1 LLVRLN
7 AHIWSPGL
15 ATAPALLRVGR
26 GPSTGR
32 GHPDRAE
39 LLGSDEQI
47 NCAPVPCDRCSSSG
61 HALPDGRRIIA
72 HRGGLADGHLSVA
85 PSKPIVRLRV
95 VRAMLPGVE
104 RCGECGFAYDLTAA
118 PWAAGEIRAGAADLA
133 AIVADG
139 TADMAA
145 RREPGRWS
153 PLEYACHVRDMLL
166 VQRERLLA
174 ARRLDRPVAEPMG
187 RDERAELDGYA
198 GQDPADVARQLG
210 DAALLLAGDL
220 ARLGDPDWDRTLIY
234 TYPERAERS
243 LRWLAVHTVH
253 EVRHH
258 LADVRRQLPARAAL
272 TPGERETPTR
282 CRYVTSRFPDGVT
295 WGPAPAAIPAAASWR
310 EYGAQLSAPTI
321 DQRTCRAA

>member
-1 LLVRLN
+1 M
-7 AHIWSPGL
+7 
-15 ATAPALLRVGR
+15 
-26 GPSTGR
+26 
-32 GHPDRAE
+32 
-39 LLGSDEQI
+39 
-47 NCAPVPCDRCSSSG
+47 
-61 HALPDGRRIIA
+61 
-72 HRGGLADGHLSVA
+72 
-85 PSKPIVRLRV
+85 

-104 RCGECGFAYDLTAA
+104 RCGECGFAYDQSAA
-118 PWAAGEIRAGAADLA
+118 PWAGGEIRAGAADLA
-133 AIVADG
+133 AILADG
-139 TADMAA
+139 TADLAA
-145 RREPGRWS
+145 RREPARWS

-174 ARRLDRPVAEPMG
+174 ARRVDRPAAEPMG

-258 LADVRRQLPARAAL
+258 LADVRRQLPARPPL
-272 TPGERETPTR
+272 TPGEREARWQLEVLVAVDAAGEQQARAVLAEALAALDQELAVRGDPVIRPRGRHADGIWVARLQPDLTGLPEIDPDDAPTR
-282 CRYVTSRFPDGVT
+282 CRYVTSRFPGGVT
-295 WGPAPAAIPAAASWR
+295 WAAPRATKRDARYDWPPAIWHRQPGRDDMLLHPAVRAVMVYCTAAEPQQA
-310 EYGAQLSAPTI
+310 G
-321 DQRTCRAA
+321 

>member
-1 LLVRLN
+1 
-7 AHIWSPGL
+7 
-15 ATAPALLRVGR
+15 
-26 GPSTGR
+26 
-32 GHPDRAE
+32 
-39 LLGSDEQI
+39 
-47 NCAPVPCDRCSSSG
+47 
-61 HALPDGRRIIA
+61 
-72 HRGGLADGHLSVA
+72 
-85 PSKPIVRLRV
+85 
-95 VRAMLPGVE
+95 MLPGVE

-133 AIVADG
+133 AILADG
-139 TADMAA
+139 TADLAA
-145 RREPGRWS
+145 RREPERWS

-210 DAALLLAGDL
+210 DAALLLAGSL

-272 TPGERETPTR
+272 TPGEREARWQLEVLVAVDAAGEQQARAVLGEALAAMDELAVRGDPVIGPRGRPADPIWVARLQPDLTGLPEIDPDDAPTR
-282 CRYVTSRFPDGVT
+282 CKYVTSRFPDGVT
-295 WGPAPAAIPAAASWR
+295 WAVHRATTREARYDWPPAIWHRQPGRDDVLLHPDIRAVTVCCTAANTP
-310 EYGAQLSAPTI
+310 PTG
-321 DQRTCRAA
+321 